1 MSGQIKNLTHIR
13 PPDFLPKV
21 ANFKKMM
28 IMKKTKKI
36 EFRLTLTELKIIQ
49 NKASKCGCSISE
61 FVRETSLGYEPK
73 NKLTTDEIAVF
84 NILTTYANN
93 FKNLSNLFKLGDTT
107 GVKELCVA
115 TVQEIRFHLNK
126 LR

>member
-1 MSGQIKNLTHIR
+1 
-13 PPDFLPKV
+13 
-21 ANFKKMM
+21 
-28 IMKKTKKI
+28 MKKTKKI

-73 NKLTTDEIAVF
+73 NKLTPDEIAVF

-107 GVKELCVA
+107 GVKELCVE